1 MEKENKVLT
10 QTEQSESYQEDLS
23 AVKKLHQEQQKTS
36 KPLVLSFSLLG
47 LLGCLILL
55 VIAILFAFLTYFP
68 NPEPMNL
75 VILIF
80 LMVSSAICLVLFIAS
95 LVHPKGKLAVIP
107 SAKPSPEKT
116 AAKETADPAMPLAD
130 KPQAQAIKKSAD
142 IPHLLPSELSP
153 ALLCDRLQEALSDQ
167 GYQLKN
173 KDSLAVFS
181 SLAASRVLL
190 VPGLDDNG
198 KAIFLKALSLTFGGT
213 SHSLDASSLN
223 GKALQEEPAFRALL
237 KEGSGHPETFSF
249 IALSFRA
256 KGLPKL
262 LDGLWE
268 PLADRN
274 NTTPIKDVSLTPNT
288 VLLLFE
294 DPQDALADYPKELL
308 RFALSFDAGLQKSD
322 SVTKLLTPTTIFADD
337 FLAFAETMKDK
348 NALSEELY
356 RKGDSLLTTLSDNQ
370 ITRIPTDSQDSLE
383 GYLALALSSQSPAEA
398 MDSYLASGPFT
409 YLVLAYPEKAHNQA
423 LENTFLDLF
432 HDEGD
437 FSKTLL
443 SLHHALNPKAEPA
456 ASPATAQ
463 ALKEEPTK

>member
-10 QTEQSESYQEDLS
+10 QTEDSESYQADLS

-116 AAKETADPAMPLAD
+116 ATKETADPAMALAD
-130 KPQAQAIKKSAD
+130 KPQAVKKSID
-142 IPHLLPSELSP
+142 VPHLLPSELSP
-153 ALLCDRLQEALSDQ
+153 ALLSDRLQEALSDQ
-167 GYQLKN
+167 GYRLKN
-173 KDSLAVFS
+173 KDGLAFFS
-181 SLAASRVLL
+181 CLAATRVIL
-190 VPGLDDNG
+190 VSGLAESD

-213 SHSLDASSLN
+213 SHPLDTTALT
-223 GKALQEEPAFRALL
+223 GKALKEEPAFLTLL
-237 KEGSGHPETFSF
+237 KAGATAPETLAFVS
-249 IALSFRA
+249 LSCRA
-256 KGLPKL
+256 KGLSKL
-262 LDGLWE
+262 LDGLMD

-274 NTTPIKDVSLTPNT
+274 NTTLIKGVSLSPNT
-288 VLLLFE
+288 VFLLFE
-294 DPQDALADYPKELL
+294 DPQDSLADYPKELL
-308 RFALSFDAGLQKSD
+308 RFALSFDATLDKTD
-322 SVTKLLTPTTIFADD
+322 SVTKLLNPTTLFADD
-337 FLAFAETMKDK
+337 YLAFAETMKDK
-348 NALSEELY
+348 NALSEDLY
-356 RKGDSLLTTLSDNQ
+356 RKGDSLLSTLSEAQ
-370 ITRIPTDSQDSLE
+370 VTRIPTDSQDSLE
-383 GYLALALSSQSPAEA
+383 GYLALALSSQSPAQA
-398 MDSYLASGPFT
+398 LDSYLASGPFT
-409 YLVLAYPEKAHNQA
+409 YLVLAYPEKAHSQA

-443 SLHHALNPKAEPA
+443 CLHHALNPKAEPE
-456 ASPATAQ
+456 ASPASVLAS
-463 ALKEEPTK
+463 KEAATK